1 VSADRLRRLVPVFVV
16 LACITAA
23 GWTTMRP
30 GTPAGQRAQLL
41 KQFGFRVLP
50 ANSEPADAR
59 FERPVEPSLTGIRQW
74 ISAVGAA
81 VALTDLRGLGRPA
94 DMCLVDPRDDSV
106 TIKAVPGSNSP
117 PYPAFRLVPTGL
129 AYDATMAP
137 MGCVPADVNADGTTD
152 LIVYYWGRSPV
163 LFLNDASRPHRP
175 QAADFTAVE
184 LVNPM
189 QIWNTTA
196 LNVGDLDGSG
206 SLSVIVGNYFPDG
219 ARVLDPLATGD
230 SLMHMQDGMG
240 MARNAGAN
248 RILQLHPTGVFGEA
262 PTVTD
267 QSTAMP
273 ADAIYSWTLAI
284 GLQDLTD
291 TLMPSIYLA
300 NDFGPDQLLVNCST
314 PGHLCLH
321 EVIGNRTLTQP
332 KSKVLGRDSF
342 KGMGVSFSYPSGTG
356 LPMLMVS
363 NITSEWALFESNFAF
378 VPTGD
383 AADVRAGK
391 VPWRDDSEAL
401 GLSRSGWSWDVKAG
415 DFDNA
420 GTDEFIQAEGF
431 VKGSRDKWAQLQ
443 ELAMANPELL
453 PYTVAWPRVRAGDEL
468 SGNEQNRF
476 YARAGDRYTNLS
488 SQLGLDQPGVSRGFA
503 LGDVN
508 GDGKLDAV
516 VANQWADSSVL
527 INTAGTGHPGAD
539 LAIVQQTAGGTLVPA
554 IGVTV
559 TAAPTDG
566 LPAQKSQLYYANGH
580 AGVSAA
586 EIHLAV
592 ARQGRTTVQLAWRD
606 GAAIHRATADIGPG
620 HQRIELLQDG
630 GVRVS

>member
-1 VSADRLRRLVPVFVV
+1 MTGDRLRRLVPMAVV
-16 LACITAA
+16 LACIAA
-23 GWTTMRP
+23 VGWTTARP
-30 GTPAGQRAQLL
+30 GMPAGQRAQLL
-41 KQFGFRVLP
+41 KQFGFQVLP

-59 FERPVEPSLTGIRQW
+59 YERPVEPSLSGIQQW

-106 TIKAVPGSNSP
+106 TIKAVPGSDSP
-117 PYPAFRLVPTGL
+117 SYPPFKLVPTGL

-137 MGCVPADVNADGTTD
+137 MGCVPADVNSDGATD

-163 LFLNDASRPHRP
+163 LFLNHAHRP
-175 QAADFTAVE
+175 QVPRASDFTAAE

-196 LNVGDLDGSG
+196 LNIGDLDGSG
-206 SLSVIVGNYFPDG
+206 NLSIIVGNYFPDG
-219 ARVLDPLATGD
+219 ARVLDPLATRD

-248 RILQLHPTGVFGEA
+248 RILKLHPTGVFGA
-262 PTVTD
+262 VPGVTD
-267 QSTAMP
+267 ESTAMP
-273 ADAIYSWTLAI
+273 ASAIYSWTLAI

-291 TLMPSIYLA
+291 TLLPSIYFA
-300 NDFGPDQLLVNCST
+300 NDFGPDQLLINCST

-321 EVIGNRTLTQP
+321 EVLGNRTLTQP

-342 KGMGVSFSYPSGTG
+342 KGMGVTFSYPSGTG
-356 LPMLMVS
+356 LPMIMVS

-383 AADVRAGK
+383 AAGVRAGK
-391 VPWRDDSEAL
+391 VPWRDDSEVL

-415 DFDNA
+415 DFDNS
-420 GTDEFIQAEGF
+420 GTDQFIQAEGF
-431 VKGSRDKWAQLQ
+431 VKGSRDKWPQLQ

-453 PYTVAWPRVRAGDEL
+453 PYPIAWPRVRSGDEL
-468 SGNEQNRF
+468 SGEDQNRF
-476 YARAGDRYTNLS
+476 YARSGGRYTNLS

-527 INTAGTGHPGAD
+527 INTASTGHPGAD
-539 LAIVQQTAGGTLVPA
+539 LDIMQQLPSGTLVTA

-559 TAAPTDG
+559 TAAASDG

-592 ARQGRTTVQLAWRD
+592 ANLGLTTIQLAWRD
-606 GAAIHRATADIGPG
+606 GAVIHHATAEIGPG
-620 HQRIELLQDG
+620 HQQIQLLQNG
-630 GVRVS
+630 GVTVS